1 MSPRFLEGRLHLPA
15 QDKPPKDLLR
25 VGTKIGAQQSLG
37 GESTLRIAD
46 HYPAY
51 GHGGQSRAVPDCS
64 GRSHLHGALPTTVP
78 VIHSGGRPGGGRILG
93 DDRKVWETFALQARP
108 AYLPSSAWCGRI
120 VERCVQSQAGNER
133 HRLGQEAPAAC
144 REPEASVSGHRND
157 LTLGPPAPHQKEC
170 LTRPV
175 GYLLVVLAPFGGVA
189 LGRSQ
194 DAQEWQC
201 PHASRPGHR
210 HQKHQAHPP
219 EAARFDEALVG
230 GANRVAVDP
239 FGSYLLAPA
248 PLQCFVNSDHQ
259 WAAGHERSYQQIQQ
273 HTTHLSPRPNSTV
286 EDTVVA
292 LELLSL
298 PQAHDTQCGTDGPF
312 ARGEDRSG

>member
-1 MSPRFLEGRLHLPA
+1 MPPRLWEGRLHLPT
-15 QDKPPKDLLR
+15 QDKPPKDLLEPA
-25 VGTKIGAQQSLG
+25 TEFGAQQGLG
-37 GESTLRIAD
+37 GELFLRIAD
-46 HYPAY
+46 QYPAY
-51 GHGGQSRAVPDCS
+51 GYGRQTRAVPDCS

-93 DDRKVWETFALQARP
+93 DDRKVWQAFTLQARS
-108 AYLPSSAWCGRI
+108 AYLPNSAWWGRT
-120 VERCVQSQAGNER
+120 VERGIQAQASER

-144 REPEASVSGHRND
+144 KEPEASVSGIGHRND
-157 LTLGPPAPHQKEC
+157 LALGPPAPHQEEC
-170 LTRPV
+170 LRRPV
-175 GYLLVVLAPFGGVA
+175 GHLLVVLAPFGGVA

-201 PHASRPGHR
+201 PYASGPGHQE
-210 HQKHQAHPP
+210 HETHPP

-239 FGSYLLAPA
+239 FSSDLLAPA
-248 PLQCFVNSDHQ
+248 PFQRCVYIDHQ
-259 WAAGHERSYQQIQQ
+259 WAAWHERSYQQIQQ

-298 PQAHDTQCGTDGPF
+298 PQAHDTQCGTNGP
-312 ARGEDRSG
+312 

>member
-1 MSPRFLEGRLHLPA
+1 MPPRFLEGRLYLPTHH
-15 QDKPPKDLLR
+15 KPTEYLVR
-25 VGTKIGAQQSLG
+25 IGFEVGTQECVGFELS
-37 GESTLRIAD
+37 LRIAD

-51 GHGGQSRAVPDCS
+51 RYRGQSRAVPDCR
-64 GRSHLHGALPTTVP
+64 GRSHLHSALPTTVP

-108 AYLPSSAWCGRI
+108 AYLPSSAWWGRI

-144 REPEASVSGHRND
+144 KEPEASVSGIGHRND

-230 GANRVAVDP
+230 GAN
-239 FGSYLLAPA
+239 
-248 PLQCFVNSDHQ
+248 
-259 WAAGHERSYQQIQQ
+259 QIG
-273 HTTHLSPRPNSTV
+273 R
-286 EDTVVA
+286 
-292 LELLSL
+292 
-298 PQAHDTQCGTDGPF
+298 AHV
-312 ARGEDRSG
+312 